1 MRLEAASSF
10 MGKFEELNSESE
22 TELCL
27 RAAKS
32 TYVVFSA
39 LLLPI
44 AMLYVFMALRGS
56 TGAWR
61 VAGIACAV
69 LGVIIVHFAYMRVT
83 ISQGVLRYRSLFGRW
98 SLRLAD
104 IAQSE
109 IQWRPVSRD
118 PRPFL
123 VITSFTRPS
132 PLRLNLKPFRREEVN
147 RLLNLPELKLK
158 RPEHVA

>member
-1 MRLEAASSF
+1 
-10 MGKFEELNSESE
+10 MGRFEELNADSE

-27 RAAKS
+27 KAAKS

-44 AMLYVFMALRGS
+44 AMLYVVMALRGS

-61 VAGIACAV
+61 VAGLVCAA
-69 LGVIIVHFAYMRVT
+69 LGAVIVYFATMRVT
-83 ISQGVLRYRSLFGRW
+83 ISQGVLSYRSLFSRW

-123 VITSFTRPS
+123 VITSSDRQS
-132 PLRLNLKPFRREEVN
+132 PLRLNLKPFRREEIS

-158 RPEHVA
+158 RPENVA